1 MGRYYNCIATH
12 TDIHDHFLQGSCIL
26 DNLTP
31 KRFSQLIDSG
41 QEKLIIG
48 GLKGIEKENLRLSQT
63 GFIAQTP
70 HPKAFGAAL
79 THTSITTDYS
89 EALMELI
96 TPPSVQITD
105 SLNYL
110 NKIHQFVYD
119 HLPDEFLLA
128 ASMPCGIDGD
138 KSIPIAQYG
147 TSNIGQMK
155 HIYRQGL
162 GHRYGRTMQA
172 IAGIHFNYSIPEQ
185 LWPTLQALN
194 KNSQPAQDFIA
205 DQYFNLIRNFL
216 NQGWLLLYLFG
227 ASPAICKNFFKDRPL
242 THNTFES
249 FDNHTFYLP
258 YATSLRMSDIGYKSD
273 NQANLEID
281 YNSLVGYVNSL
292 TAAIETPY
300 ADYKKIGLKNNGDYK
315 QLNTNILQIENE
327 FYNTIRPK
335 QISASGEKP
344 TLALQRRGIQYV
356 EIRSLDLDIYH
367 PSGIDTHTAHFLE
380 AFLLTCL
387 FQESPKSTPKQQQI
401 NNQNLS
407 TVAHEGRRPDLLLN
421 QNGKKITLT
430 EWAINI
436 LESMAPICQTLDQGQ
451 IGNPYQNALTQ
462 QINCTT
468 QPEQTPSAKIIAD
481 MQKNQQP
488 FARFAIEQ
496 SRLHERHYRQQQ
508 LSTAETDT
516 FTKMSILSKK
526 RLAEIEASDRISF
539 DDFLAQYFQQ
549 H

>member
-1 MGRYYNCIATH
+1 MHCIQATPTIFH
-12 TDIHDHFLQGSCIL
+12 KDHVIL
-26 DNLTP
+26 DNLTL
-31 KRFSQLIDSG
+31 KRFSQLIDNG

-48 GLKGIEKENLRLSQT
+48 GLTGIEKENLRLSQA

-70 HPKAFGAAL
+70 HPENFGAAL
-79 THTSITTDYS
+79 THASITTDYS
-89 EALMELI
+89 EALMEFI
-96 TPPSVQITD
+96 TPPFSQTTD

-138 KSIPIAQYG
+138 RSIPIAQYG
-147 TSNIGQMK
+147 SSNIGQMK

-172 IAGIHFNYSIPEQ
+172 IAGIHFNYSIPEP
-185 LWPTLQALN
+185 LWPALQTLN
-194 KNSQPAQDFIA
+194 KNPLSEQDFIA
-205 DQYFNLIRNFL
+205 EQYFNLIRNFL

-242 THNTFES
+242 IDNIFES
-249 FDNHTFYLP
+249 FDDHTLYLP
-258 YATSLRMSDIGYKSD
+258 YATSLRMSDIGYKS
-273 NQANLEID
+273 NNKANLEID
-281 YNSLVGYVNSL
+281 YNSLSGYVNSL

-300 ADYKKIGLKNNGDYK
+300 ADYKKIGLKNNGEYR

-344 TLALQRRGIQYV
+344 TLALQRRGIKYV
-356 EIRSLDLDIYH
+356 EIRSLDLDIYQ
-367 PSGIDTHTAHFLE
+367 PTGIETNTAHFLE

-387 FQESPKSTPKQQQI
+387 FQESPKCNKNQQHI
-401 NNQNLS
+401 NNNNLS
-407 TVAHEGRRPDLLLN
+407 AVAHEGRRPDLLLD
-421 QNGKKITLT
+421 QNDKKITLNA
-430 EWAINI
+430 WALNI
-436 LESMAPICQTLDQGQ
+436 LESMTPICQTLDHGQ
-451 IGNPYQNALTQ
+451 INTPYQKALNQ
-462 QINCTT
+462 QINCI
-468 QPEQTPSAKIIAD
+468 QNPDLTPSAKILTD
-481 MQKNQQP
+481 MRKTQQP

-496 SRLHERHYRQQQ
+496 SRRHEHFYRNQQ
-508 LSTAETDT
+508 LNKEESDR
-516 FTKMSILSKK
+516 FTEMSIQSKK
-526 RLAEIEASDRISF
+526 RLAEIETNDHMSF

-549 H
+549 Q